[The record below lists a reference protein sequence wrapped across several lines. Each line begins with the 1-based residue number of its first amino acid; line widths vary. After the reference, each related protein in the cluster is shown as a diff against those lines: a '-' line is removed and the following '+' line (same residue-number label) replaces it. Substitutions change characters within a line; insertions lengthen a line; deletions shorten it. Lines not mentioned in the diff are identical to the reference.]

1 MRFSI
6 PTGALLSSLAL
17 CGAAAAQ
24 PATVTFACPA
34 QPTQSCFFVVF
45 APHFV
50 TRANFELRG
59 GATTQVPVVLG
70 EDSYCYGVDQPV
82 AMPCSA
88 RAVAAGVNR

>member
-1 MRFSI
+1 MRLSI
-6 PTGALLSSLAL
+6 PCGALLSSLAIA
-17 CGAAAAQ
+17 AAAAQ

-34 QPTQSCFFVVF
+34 QPSQSCFFVVF

-82 AMPCSA
+82 AMPCGA
-88 RAVAAGVNR
+88 KPVAAGVNR